1 MGQADELSF
10 VCKWMNFLGEL
21 CNEHV
26 INERIPHNSHLIS
39 NKFRRL
45 FFPQFDKWPRN
56 DSYWKL
62 RWYLIRSLPNI
73 TQTKWLKHVHRGAG
87 LNSRCKSPFFFF
99 FFLNFWIFGGW
110 KSHAHWHSS
119 QMHTNTYDFIIWAN
133 CIKIDFIYDDFDRE
147 NSVST
152 FKSIELISF
161 TNATTILLTSI
172 DAMRVTIEC
181 CTIECCE
188 LLSVSVRLCNS
199 RSRTKKKINM
209 IC

>member
-1 MGQADELSF
+1 MTA
-10 VCKWMNFLGEL
+10 KWFLLETEVISYSKL
-21 CNEHV
+21 AQHHSNEV
-26 INERIPHNSHLIS
+26 TETRSSRRRIE
-39 NKFRRL
+39 F
-45 FFPQFDKWPRN
+45 
-56 DSYWKL
+56 
-62 RWYLIRSLPNI
+62 SLQI
-73 TQTKWLKHVHRGAG
+73 TI
-87 LNSRCKSPFFFF
+87 FFF